1 MAKTEQSD
9 GFWPRMIITM
19 VVVTWAAILFGS
31 WIGHKIV
38 DKQRQGDTA
47 SQELNIPDPK
57 PRPWRTADPRLQ
69 KELEDQRQGLD
80 KSGKTPSR
88 TVTASPV
95 AAQASPKAAQSPQAP
110 ESPQAAESPQAE
122 ESPDA
127 ESSPVAQAEPKPAVQ
142 TPAPTPE
149 KTAAPSPA
157 ASAEGP
163 VPTPEAN
170 AAAGYQLQFGSF
182 SKEEYAKELAE
193 KLAAEG
199 QDARIEAI
207 QTENGTFY
215 RVRGGDYSDE
225 TAARSQADR
234 LRGAGID
241 VYVVNH

>member
-1 MAKTEQSD
+1 MAKTEQGD

-38 DKQRQGDTA
+38 DKQRKGDTA

-57 PRPWRTADPRLQ
+57 PRPWRTADPKLQ
-69 KELEDQRQGLD
+69 QELEDQRKGLD
-80 KSGKTPSR
+80 KGGRTPAK

-95 AAQASPKAAQSPQAP
+95 AAEPSPKAD
-110 ESPQAAESPQAE
+110 ESPKAPVSPEAEASPA
-122 ESPDA
+122 A
-127 ESSPVAQAEPKPAVQ
+127 ESSPVAQAEPKPAAEPP
-142 TPAPTPE
+142 TPTPAKTSAPPPSPAASSEAPAPTPE
-149 KTAAPSPA
+149 AGS
-157 ASAEGP
+157 
-163 VPTPEAN
+163 
-170 AAAGYQLQFGSF
+170 AAGYQLQFGSF

-207 QTENGTFY
+207 ETENGTFY